1 MCPARQAPSA
11 RPVVEEWVPA
21 SPRSPG
27 TAALTPGPPLTSAPS
42 GASGFFLHW
51 GFLPAVNSLCVSRFW
66 VSGQRPGSGCCRA
79 PGPPLPG
86 GGPQALLLPLSDPQA
101 STRPSHVQSIST
113 ALRAVP
119 PLTGHPTMR
128 GLQGDWG
135 QRGTQGTCGPC
146 CVDSWILLI
155 HRLSRDFTTPESCK
169 FS

>member
-1 MCPARQAPSA
+1 MCPAHQAPPA
-11 RPVVEEWVPA
+11 RPSVEEWVPA

-51 GFLPAVNSLCVSRFW
+51 GFLPAANSLCVSWFW

-86 GGPQALLLPLSDPQA
+86 GGPQALLLLLSDPQA
-101 STRPSHVQSIST
+101 STRPSRVQIIST

-119 PLTGHPTMR
+119 PLMGHPTMR
-128 GLQGDWG
+128 GLQGY
-135 QRGTQGTCGPC
+135 RGARWVHKVPVGPA
-146 CVDSWILLI
+146 VL
-155 HRLSRDFTTPESCK
+155 TPGSC
-169 FS
+169 